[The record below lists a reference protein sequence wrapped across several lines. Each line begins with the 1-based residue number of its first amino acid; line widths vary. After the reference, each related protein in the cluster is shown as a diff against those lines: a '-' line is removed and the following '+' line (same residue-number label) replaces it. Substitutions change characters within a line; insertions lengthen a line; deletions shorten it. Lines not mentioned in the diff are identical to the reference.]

1 MTETQPQQS
10 APAQASGAGATV
22 RRIVIYTLLLILVV
36 TAAIGLA
43 GLLGRLIDT
52 SGRTVFELDTLSRSL
67 AFTLIAGPLALVLW
81 WLSWRRLSEPDERRS
96 IWWGLYLTIAY
107 TVSLITATVALLSFL
122 ASLLNPAWSVFPV
135 GGFDRQLSWD
145 PYALANAIVWALV
158 WVWHRWML
166 THRDKGPVRMRTVP
180 VVLGWVFGLSL
191 VISGGINLLSTLVN
205 ELVGIVTNTP
215 AFGAPWWVWA
225 LQALIWAAGG
235 AVVWWLHWYRDA
247 GRTLTTVFNGVA
259 LVIMG
264 ILLPTGMAIGGT
276 ATILY
281 VLLTLLAGT
290 DDPPSVTLWPLAGGV
305 SSALIGALVLLYHRS
320 ATTRASV
327 MHAGRLAVSGAALAG
342 AATGIGIVI
351 NATLAAIAPALY
363 FGDPRSLLFGGIAIL
378 AVSAPVWWLVWRRV
392 PVSSAKRVYLIVVFG
407 VSALVALIT
416 LLVIGY
422 QLFVFFLDP
431 MSGAGLVD
439 SIRAPLGILV
449 STVLVSWYHFAVWRH
464 DRGAA
469 VPAGTVSA
477 IGRILLV
484 TADPVQGERLR
495 EATRAKV
502 TVLERTEAALGAE
515 GDTDRIVAA
524 LEGVTARHVLVLDS
538 PSGVQVVALKD

>member
-1 MTETQPQQS
+1 MTETQPQPS
-10 APAQASGAGATV
+10 APVQASGAGATV
-22 RRIVIYTLLLILVV
+22 RRIVIYTLLLILVI

-43 GLLGRLIDT
+43 GLLGRPFDT
-52 SGRTVFELDTLSRSL
+52 GGRTVFELDNLSRSL
-67 AFTLIAGPLALVLW
+67 AFALIAGPLALVLW

-96 IWWGLYLTIAY
+96 IWWGLYLTIAH
-107 TVSLITATVALLSFL
+107 TISLITATVALLSFL
-122 ASLLNPAWSVFPV
+122 ASLLNPEWTVFPV
-135 GGFDRQLSWD
+135 GGFGRQLSWD
-145 PYALANAIVWALV
+145 PYALANALVWALV

-166 THRDKGPVRMRTVP
+166 AHRDKGPVRMRTVP
-180 VVLGWVFGLSL
+180 IVLGWVFGLSL
-191 VISGGINLLSTLVN
+191 IIGGSINLLSTLVN
-205 ELVGIVTNTP
+205 EVVAIATNTP
-215 AFGAPWWVWA
+215 SLGAPWWVWA

-235 AVVWWLHWYRDA
+235 ALVWWLHWYRDA
-247 GRTLTTVFNGVA
+247 GRTLSTVFNAVA

-276 ATILY
+276 ATVLY
-281 VLLTLLAGT
+281 VLLTLVAGSG
-290 DDPPSVTLWPLAGGV
+290 DPLSVTLWPLAGGV
-305 SSALIGALVLLYHRS
+305 SAALIGALVLLYHRS
-320 ATTRASV
+320 ATARESV

-342 AATGIGIVI
+342 AATGVGIVI
-351 NATLAAIAPALY
+351 NATLAAITPALY

-464 DRGAA
+464 DRGAV
-469 VPAGTVSA
+469 VPGGTVSA
-477 IGRILLV
+477 IGRVLLV
-484 TADPVQGERLR
+484 TADHGQGERIR
-495 EATRAKV
+495 EATGAKV
-502 TVLERTEAALGAE
+502 TVLERADAAPGVE
-515 GDTDRIVAA
+515 RDVDRVVAA
-524 LEGVTARHVLVLDS
+524 LEGVSARHVLVLDS
-538 PSGVQVVALKD
+538 PSGVQVVDLKD

>member
-1 MTETQPQQS
+1 MTETQPQPS
-10 APAQASGAGATV
+10 APVQASGAGATV
-22 RRIVIYTLLLILVV
+22 RRIVIYVLLLILVI

-43 GLLGRLIDT
+43 GLLGRLFDT
-52 SGRTVFELDTLSRSL
+52 GGRTVFELDNLSRSL
-67 AFTLIAGPLALVLW
+67 AFALIAGPLALVLW

-96 IWWGLYLTIAY
+96 LWWGLYLTLAY
-107 TVSLITATVALLSFL
+107 TISLVTATVALLSFL
-122 ASLLNPAWSVFPV
+122 ASLLNPSWTVLPV
-135 GGFDRQLSWD
+135 SGFDRQLSWD
-145 PYALANAIVWALV
+145 PYALANALVWALV

-166 THRDKGPVRMRTVP
+166 THREKPPVRMRTVP
-180 VVLGWVFGLSL
+180 VVLGWVFGLAL
-191 VISGGINLLSTLVN
+191 VIGGGVNLLSTLVN
-205 ELVGIVTNTP
+205 EMVAIATNTP
-215 AFGAPWWVWA
+215 SFGAPWWVWA

-235 AVVWWLHWYRDA
+235 ALVWWLHWYRDA
-247 GRTLTTVFNGVA
+247 GRTLTTVFNAVA

-281 VLLTLLAGT
+281 VLLTLAAGG
-290 DDPPSVTLWPLAGGV
+290 DPLSVTLRPLAGGA
-305 SSALIGALVLLYHRS
+305 SAALIGALVLVYHRS
-320 ATTRASV
+320 VTARPSV

-351 NATLAAIAPALY
+351 NATLAAITPALY

-422 QLFVFFLDP
+422 QLFVFILDP

-464 DRGAA
+464 DRAA
-469 VPAGTVSA
+469 VPAGTASA
-477 IGRILLV
+477 IGRVLLV
-484 TADPVQGERLR
+484 TADQGLGERIR
-495 EATRAKV
+495 EATGAKV
-502 TVLERTEAALGAE
+502 TVLERADAAAGAE
-515 GDTDRIVAA
+515 SDADRVVAA
-524 LEGVTARHVLVLDS
+524 LEGVSARHVLVLDS
-538 PSGVQVVALKD
+538 PSGVQVVDLKD